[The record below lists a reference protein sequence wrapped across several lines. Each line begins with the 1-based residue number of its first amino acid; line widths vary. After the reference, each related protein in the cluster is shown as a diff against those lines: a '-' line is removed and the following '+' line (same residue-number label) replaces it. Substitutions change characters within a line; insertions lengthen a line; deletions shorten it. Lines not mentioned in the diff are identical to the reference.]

1 MISSTQVKMCT
12 LACMG
17 LVRNWTSTLNLTP
30 SGWRILMSPWSVHA
44 QCPSPTTVASLFS
57 TAGLCGPANKKRT
70 WAYWGIYAWAQN
82 VFIRACVA
90 RNELGYPSHSF
101 CLVDLC
107 PSTGLFFSLTLLIH
121 CLSPL
126 VSREGSVLQQKEEV
140 ELGQL
145 LKSDPA
151 GIHYL
156 PLQSRAPQE
165 HRSQDANDYLLALSH
180 CITVEPPVCLC
191 FIVLSCV
198 HMIFLLPD
206 WIVEYLNVITLPIV
220 SFPSTLEATM
230 PPIVCLHN
238 VIVLSGEKEQEQQ
251 HLKFVDVSVNHFL
264 QHALPSELYYCCEN
278 RILKRLIR
286 SDVKTVTQTL
296 WSRLFAYNVC
306 LILLW
311 H

>member
-1 MISSTQVKMCT
+1 M
-12 LACMG
+12 
-17 LVRNWTSTLNLTP
+17 
-30 SGWRILMSPWSVHA
+30 
-44 QCPSPTTVASLFS
+44 
-57 TAGLCGPANKKRT
+57 
-70 WAYWGIYAWAQN
+70 
-82 VFIRACVA
+82 
-90 RNELGYPSHSF
+90 
-101 CLVDLC
+101 
-107 PSTGLFFSLTLLIH
+107 
-121 CLSPL
+121 
-126 VSREGSVLQQKEEV
+126 LQQKEEV

-165 HRSQDANDYLLALSH
+165 HRSQDANNYLLALSH

-238 VIVLSGEKEQEQQ
+238 VIVLSGEKKQEQQ

-264 QHALPSELYYCCEN
+264 QHALPSELYYCCDN
-278 RILKRLIR
+278 RILKSLIR
-286 SDVKTVTQTL
+286 SDVKTDFVIKT
-296 WSRLFAYNVC
+296 VC
-306 LILLW
+306 I
-311 H
+311 